1 MGNDSL
7 YPRAHSPPGVHAP
20 RALRNGNID
29 KKGASPALTPLPST
43 FFLSDHPFRL
53 YSTVFLSDHPFRVG
67 EFADCC
73 PCPKKSAHVL
83 QGSILGPR
91 PPHHRLAGNLALR
104 LPAFFVPSS
113 AVPAVDAAS
122 VGVVEK
128 F

>member
-1 MGNDSL
+1 MSNDSL

-20 RALRNGNID
+20 RTLRNGDID
-29 KKGASPALTPLPST
+29 KKGSSPPLTPLPST
-43 FFLSDHPFRL
+43 F
-53 YSTVFLSDHPFRVG
+53 FLSDHPFRVG

-91 PPHHRLAGNLALR
+91 PPHYRLAGNLAFR

>member
-1 MGNDSL
+1 MHGQRL
-7 YPRAHSPPGVHAP
+7 TIPPGPLSAGRS
-20 RALRNGNID
+20 RATYLRNGSID
-29 KKGASPALTPLPST
+29 EKGASPVLTPLPST
-43 FFLSDHPFRL
+43 FFLSDHR
-53 YSTVFLSDHPFRVG
+53 FRVG

-104 LPAFFVPSS
+104 LRLPAFFVPSS

>member
-1 MGNDSL
+1 MHGQ
-7 YPRAHSPPGVHAP
+7 
-20 RALRNGNID
+20 
-29 KKGASPALTPLPST
+29 SPALTPLLST
-43 FFLSDHPFRL
+43 FFLSDHPFR
-53 YSTVFLSDHPFRVG
+53 VG
-67 EFADCC
+67 EEFADCC
-73 PCPKKSAHVL
+73 PCPKKRALVL
-83 QGSILGPR
+83 LGSILGPR